1 MPNINTGILIL
12 NDDKSNQY
20 PKEIFY
26 KIIHKAI
33 QEKENYEK
41 IEKERTA
48 SLLKIIELLIYK
60 YEEDDEKKQQY
71 TELKSEINDEK
82 DLFYRIIN
90 DKEEKKWK
98 EIYDN
103 INIEKNYSIEEIISS
118 FDKINN
124 QKDANKYNE
133 EILKA
138 YYIKL

>member
-48 SLLKIIELLIYK
+48 SLLKLLSYLYINM
-60 YEEDDEKKQQY
+60 KKMM
-71 TELKSEINDEK
+71 
-82 DLFYRIIN
+82 
-90 DKEEKKWK
+90 KKNN
-98 EIYDN
+98 N
-103 INIEKNYSIEEIISS
+103 ILN
-118 FDKINN
+118 
-124 QKDANKYNE
+124 
-133 EILKA
+133 
-138 YYIKL
+138 

>member
-12 NDDKSNQY
+12 KDDKSNQY

-26 KIIHKAI
+26 KIMDKIN
-33 QEKENYEK
+33 EKENYEK

-90 DKEEKKWK
+90 D
-98 EIYDN
+98 
-103 INIEKNYSIEEIISS
+103 
-118 FDKINN
+118 
-124 QKDANKYNE
+124 
-133 EILKA
+133 
-138 YYIKL
+138 

>member
-90 DKEEKKWK
+90 D
-98 EIYDN
+98 
-103 INIEKNYSIEEIISS
+103 
-118 FDKINN
+118 
-124 QKDANKYNE
+124 
-133 EILKA
+133 
-138 YYIKL
+138 